1 MSVDYTTRALLKLID
16 CLFFQVDNRY
26 ILEVDNTNAEIIK
39 QHKYIR
45 TFIFYKECFFFL
57 LDPLPP
63 SGCLI
68 LSRSVT
74 VKRNCDYSIFSNETM
89 IPLAKSRDLR
99 YGSIVNIA
107 DLYSGEFSRG
117 FLQHNN

>member
-74 VKRNCDYSIFSNETM
+74 V
-89 IPLAKSRDLR
+89 
-99 YGSIVNIA
+99 
-107 DLYSGEFSRG
+107 
-117 FLQHNN
+117 

>member
-26 ILEVDNTNAEIIK
+26 ILEVDDTKAEIIK

-74 VKRNCDYSIFSNETM
+74 LKRNCDYSIFSNETM

>member
-1 MSVDYTTRALLKLID
+1 MILLQCRRSIMSVDYTNRALLKLID

-74 VKRNCDYSIFSNETM
+74 VKR
-89 IPLAKSRDLR
+89 
-99 YGSIVNIA
+99 
-107 DLYSGEFSRG
+107 RG
-117 FLQHNN
+117 TVITQYFPMKP